1 MSPQVILAST
11 SPYRRQLLARI
22 LPSFQTASPETD
34 ESEIPGEP
42 PDARALRL
50 AEEKALSV
58 ANQFPGALI
67 IGGDQ
72 TISSDGEIFDK
83 PGTPDRAEKQLRR
96 MRGRPLHFHTA
107 VAVCRAGIE
116 SVKTESEPVACE
128 MQSRLVMHRARLRAA
143 TDAEIAR
150 YVKREPA
157 LNCAGG
163 AQIEGLGIA
172 MMSEIRGADP
182 TALIGVPLIP
192 LSHLLR
198 LAGVPIP

>member
-1 MSPQVILAST
+1 MSPQIILAST

-116 SVKTESEPVACE
+116 SVKTESETVACE

-198 LAGVPIP
+198 RSGVPIP